1 MPTPQLSVINSSG
14 PGSLGLNKEE
24 PAVNLPLE
32 YCLSAWNCVIE
43 TDGRLTSRKALI
55 QIPNTEEGEEDI
67 TVVGP
72 SEPVKSMY
80 ETIKPDGV
88 SDIVLGTTTMLFQYT
103 PSTDT
108 YVALPITPYSAPT
121 NGEWQF
127 QAMKD
132 KLLCTQAEHDV
143 MAYVR
148 DGVTQN
154 WTTTGATYTAPTGLA
169 AEQFT
174 ICHAAYGRMF
184 LGGGPSNPKK
194 IFWSPVLEPLTFT
207 GTGSGSLDLSEV
219 FTNGQDEVVAIA
231 THSGFLVFLCKK
243 QTVVFALPEDRDP
256 AYMSLVEVINDV
268 GCTSKWSVASV
279 GEDLVWAAKQGMVS
293 LGRLLQ
299 QKSMPYGN
307 ISRRVHFDFLQTQ
320 QVAGQGALKSVFMQ
334 DSENLLVFHSAT
346 GCWCFNVRKTN
357 PGDPAI
363 ATRWDQF
370 PGNIYCGV
378 FTNDGD
384 TIFGG
389 DGALYRYSTYGD
401 SLNPYTI
408 RYYSGY
414 MDFGSPNTIKFLKK
428 FAYVLRGASNQT
440 VTFKWAFDYNTNY
453 AGATDTIG
461 EGATVAEY
469 NEAEYG
475 EDEYSSGESIE
486 EVRVNATRS
495 GKVLQIGVEAIINGD
510 PVGIYSVAAYVT
522 GGKTY

>member
-231 THSGFLVFLCKK
+231 THSGF
-243 QTVVFALPEDRDP
+243 
-256 AYMSLVEVINDV
+256 
-268 GCTSKWSVASV
+268 VASSSSCARSRP
-279 GEDLVWAAKQGMVS
+279 WC
-293 LGRLLQ
+293 LLCR
-299 QKSMPYGN
+299 KIG
-307 ISRRVHFDFLQTQ
+307 ILRICRW
-320 QVAGQGALKSVFMQ
+320 LKS
-334 DSENLLVFHSAT
+334 
-346 GCWCFNVRKTN
+346 
-357 PGDPAI
+357 
-363 ATRWDQF
+363 
-370 PGNIYCGV
+370 
-378 FTNDGD
+378 
-384 TIFGG
+384 
-389 DGALYRYSTYGD
+389 ST
-401 SLNPYTI
+401 T
-408 RYYSGY
+408 
-414 MDFGSPNTIKFLKK
+414 
-428 FAYVLRGASNQT
+428 
-440 VTFKWAFDYNTNY
+440 
-453 AGATDTIG
+453 
-461 EGATVAEY
+461 
-469 NEAEYG
+469 
-475 EDEYSSGESIE
+475 
-486 EVRVNATRS
+486 
-495 GKVLQIGVEAIINGD
+495 
-510 PVGIYSVAAYVT
+510 
-522 GGKTY
+522 